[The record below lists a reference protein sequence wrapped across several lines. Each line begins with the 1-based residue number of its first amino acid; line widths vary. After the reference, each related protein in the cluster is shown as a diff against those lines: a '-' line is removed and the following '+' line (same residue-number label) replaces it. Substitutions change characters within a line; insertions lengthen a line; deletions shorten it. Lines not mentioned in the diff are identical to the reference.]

1 MHIILYLD
9 IFLFLNFAVDLYC
22 LCLTGY
28 LMKQRMRWF
37 RLVGGAMFGAG
48 MLLPFMMYPESLMGI
63 KGIFWSAGISMGAVG
78 IALGRK
84 GGLIKKWTLATT
96 ILIIL
101 GGIMNSLQIRFQI
114 TSFSFGIWMLFISSC
129 AGAGM
134 LLCANV
140 KEAVHKRNT
149 LYSVQVKRGIRKTKG
164 VVLLDTGNRLR
175 DSLFG
180 KPVIVMSDHFLNAI
194 FTTEERRFIQT
205 YQENGYIDYEGLL
218 SLDTQR
224 KMCFHEIAYQS
235 VGNPSGRML
244 CFIAEEVAVSEG
256 TRIFRKQPIGIG
268 KDSLFADKSYDGL
281 LFADGME

>member
-9 IFLFLNFAVDLYC
+9 IFLFLNFVVDLYC

-28 LMKQRMRWF
+28 LMKQRMKWF
-37 RLVGGAMFGAG
+37 RLIGGAMVGAG
-48 MLLPFMMYPESLMGI
+48 MLLPFMMYPESLIGI
-63 KGIFWSAGISMGAVG
+63 KGIFWSAGISMGAVE

-84 GGLIKKWTLATT
+84 GGLIKKWALATT
-96 ILIIL
+96 ILILL
-101 GGIMNSLQIRFQI
+101 GGTMNSLQIRFQI
-114 TSFSFGIWMLFISSC
+114 TSFSFGIWMLFFLSC

-134 LLCANV
+134 LLCVNV
-140 KEAVHKRNT
+140 KETVHKGNT
-149 LYSVQVKRGIRKTKG
+149 LYSIQMKRGIRKRKG

-205 YQENGYIDYEGLL
+205 YQENGYIDYESLL
-218 SLDTQR
+218 FLDTQR

-235 VGNPSGRML
+235 IGNPSGRML
-244 CFIAEEVAVSEG
+244 CFIAEEVVVPERACV
-256 TRIFRKQPIGIG
+256 FHKQPVAIGR
-268 KDSLFADKSYDGL
+268 DSLFADKTYDGL